1 MAQDGQNQHQPG
13 TPRPVVQRTVSGAPG
28 WLRGKLAALG
38 NRRAT
43 WLKITGLSGGA
54 PDCPVDLQRL
64 RPSPLATNS
73 SLSEEKEK
81 APRLKITGLFG
92 ESEPHVPTV
101 GGGISGRRV
110 ARANGRL
117 GTPDCPMCTGQ
128 CPVRQWDRRPN
139 SRMRQIRKEME
150 HRTATVPVR
159 WCTGLSGAPLERR
172 QDLPSKLISNGS

>member
-1 MAQDGQNQHQPG
+1 
-13 TPRPVVQRTVSGAPG
+13 VSGAPD

-43 WLKITGLSGGA
+43 WLKITRLSGGA
-54 PDCPVDLQRL
+54 LDCPVGLQRL
-64 RPSPLATNS
+64 RPSPSATNS
-73 SLSEEKEK
+73 SLSVEKEK
-81 APRLKITGLFG
+81 APRLKITGLSG
-92 ESEPHVPTV
+92 ESELHVPTV

-117 GTPDCPMCTGQ
+117 GTPDCTMCTGH

-139 SRMRQIRKEME
+139 SRMRQIRKEIE

-159 WCTGLSGAPLERR
+159 WCTGLFGAPLDRR
-172 QDLPSKLISNGS
+172 QDLPSKLISNSS